1 MPIAHILQEKGYELY
16 FIGSKNGLEK
26 DFLKSI
32 SFFKEQYYL
41 EMQGLK
47 RSLSIKNIK
56 TLYLYFKGKNIIK
69 NLLKKWQIDL
79 VIGMGG
85 YISGVVLKAAIDIK
99 IKTIFHEQNV
109 ILGLSNKMVK
119 NKINKGLLSFPV
131 EELKNNS
138 KMKIV
143 GNPRTYEIQ
152 RKFPNISEKD
162 KTIVIVGGS
171 RGSKKINDI
180 ILSIDKKLVNKGYN
194 ITLIT
199 GNKYY
204 NENKDEILKHS
215 LINIIPFTNHLID
228 YLSQASLII
237 SRSGAT
243 TMSEILALKKVT
255 IFIPS
260 PNVTNNH
267 QEKNAL
273 YFVNENAAKMILE
286 KELNEE
292 NLLDMIDLLHQNYHE
307 RKMIIDNLNR
317 LLQKYNFDN
326 FIMEV
331 ENEL

>member
-1 MPIAHILQEKGYELY
+1 M
-16 FIGSKNGLEK
+16 N
-26 DFLKSI
+26 
-32 SFFKEQYYL
+32 
-41 EMQGLK
+41 
-47 RSLSIKNIK
+47 N
-56 TLYLYFKGKNIIK
+56 
-69 NLLKKWQIDL
+69 
-79 VIGMGG
+79 
-85 YISGVVLKAAIDIK
+85 IK
-99 IKTIFHEQNV
+99 IKRINAELIKV
-109 ILGLSNKMVK
+109 ISTVLNM
-119 NKINKGLLSFPV
+119 
-131 EELKNNS
+131 EA
-138 KMKIV
+138 
-143 GNPRTYEIQ
+143 
-152 RKFPNISEKD
+152 
-162 KTIVIVGGS
+162 
-171 RGSKKINDI
+171 
-180 ILSIDKKLVNKGYN
+180 
-194 ITLIT
+194 
-199 GNKYY
+199 
-204 NENKDEILKHS
+204 KDEILKHS